1 MNKQRGVTLT
11 GLIVFCAIVG
21 FFGLMAAKLF
31 PSYLEYWSVRKMLR
45 AMEDSGETRG
55 SPVQIRKAYD
65 IRNAIEDARDVQSR
79 DLQINNQGGQTVVSA
94 EWSVK
99 VPMISNISACLDFFA
114 SSSPD
119 SASSDS
125 DSDSSQ

>member
-1 MNKQRGVTLT
+1 MRSKQQGITLT

-31 PSYLEYWSVRKMLR
+31 PSYLEYWSVRKMFK

-55 SPVQIRKAYD
+55 NPVQIRKAYD
-65 IRNAIEDARDVQSR
+65 IRNAIEDVKSVQSR
-79 DLQINNQGGQTVVSA
+79 DLQIANQGGQTVVSA

-99 VPMISNISACLDFFA
+99 VPMVYNISACLDFYA
-114 SSSPD
+114 STAPD
-119 SASSDS
+119 SGSSGSDAS
-125 DSDSSQ
+125 Q

>member
-1 MNKQRGVTLT
+1 MNKQRGITLT
-11 GLIVFCAIVG
+11 GLIVFCAIFG
-21 FFGLMAAKLF
+21 FFGLMAAKLL
-31 PSYLEYWSVRKMLR
+31 PSYLEYWSVRKMFK
-45 AMEDSGETRG
+45 AMEESGETRA

-65 IRNAIEDARDVQSR
+65 IRNAIEDAKDVQSR
-79 DLQINNQGGQTVVSA
+79 DLQINQQGGQTVVSA

-99 VPMISNISACLDFFA
+99 VPLFYNISACMDFYA
-114 SSSPD
+114 STAPD